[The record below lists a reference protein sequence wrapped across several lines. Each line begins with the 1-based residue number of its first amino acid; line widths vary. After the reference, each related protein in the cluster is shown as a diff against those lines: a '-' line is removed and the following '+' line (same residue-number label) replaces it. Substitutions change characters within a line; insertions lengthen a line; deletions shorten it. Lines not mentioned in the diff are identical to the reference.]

1 MSVILSNEIYNEL
14 HKDLKI
20 FSFPIDIF
28 NNDLIH
34 KIYSFNFESE
44 NTINEEKEEFA
55 LEFNINETRM
65 RKEEIFNVIKLNF
78 DLLIEN
84 LFSSYNINKQN
95 YNLIIKSMINLAFHN
110 LVQKN
115 YTIVLNILNDLIYE
129 FDSQDFYDEIFYMK
143 IRDLQEKVI
152 YKVNQN
158 EDL

>member
-1 MSVILSNEIYNEL
+1 M
-14 HKDLKI
+14 
-20 FSFPIDIF
+20 
-28 NNDLIH
+28 H

-44 NTINEEKEEFA
+44 NTIYEEKEEFA

-65 RKEEIFNVIKLNF
+65 RKEEIFNVMKLNF

-84 LFSSYNINKQN
+84 LFSSYSINKQN

-115 YTIVLNILNDLIYE
+115 YIVVLNILNDLIYE

-143 IRDLQEKVI
+143 ITDLQEKVI
-152 YKVNQN
+152 YKINQN